1 LPLPSTRIYATLQ
14 ESEFKGSCQDNISTF
29 DFFSYFHQMSS
40 SNGFLDAPA
49 AHSDTLN
56 ENRGRSP
63 FGTFDRN
70 PQNSLNFNAA
80 GTPQNGNGTAYVNA
94 PSNHPHHSNVNAAG
108 TGFIHQNR
116 NENGDSTAYGNAA
129 SDHQNNSN
137 LNAAGTSFVPQNGNG
152 VFRNV
157 HVPFINHNSD
167 TAPPNFDMVSS
178 TGNIGENIVSNPQVL
193 LMQVYAQLNEAIT
206 GRQQAIACYQ
216 EHIIRHEAQVFAL
229 NNQIDT
235 LKDELRMARADAETS
250 RLSGTRCV

>member
-14 ESEFKGSCQDNISTF
+14 ESEFEGSCQDNISTF
-29 DFFSYFHQMSS
+29 DFFYFNQMSS

-49 AHSDTLN
+49 AHSDSLD

-80 GTPQNGNGTAYVNA
+80 GTGFPPQNGNGTAYVNA
-94 PSNHPHHSNVNAAG
+94 PSNHPHHPNV
-108 TGFIHQNR
+108 
-116 NENGDSTAYGNAA
+116 
-129 SDHQNNSN
+129 
-137 LNAAGTSFVPQNGNG
+137 NAAGTSFVPQNGNG

-167 TAPPNFDMVSS
+167 TAPPNFNMLSS
-178 TGNIGENIVSNPQVL
+178 TGNSGENIVSNPQVL

-216 EHIIRHEAQVFAL
+216 EHITRHEAQVFAL
-229 NNQIDT
+229 KDQIDT
-235 LKDELRMARADAETS
+235 LKDELRMARADAETL